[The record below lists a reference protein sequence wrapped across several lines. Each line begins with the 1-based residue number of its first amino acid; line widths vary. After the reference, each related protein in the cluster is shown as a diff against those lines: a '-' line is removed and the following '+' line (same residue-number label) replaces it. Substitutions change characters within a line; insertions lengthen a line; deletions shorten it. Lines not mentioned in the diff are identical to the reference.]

1 MSLRETSTRATRIL
15 ATALAAVAL
24 LADINAA
31 TLVVTSTAD
40 DGSAGTLRAAL
51 AGAADGDTIDATE
64 LSGTITLMSGEL
76 VVDTSVAILGPGAA
90 SLSVDANQLSRVFR
104 ITPGH
109 TVTLDGMTIVNGF
122 IDGEFSPDNTNIG
135 GGIYNDASD
144 LTVSDCNVSSN
155 SAYVGGGIYNDGSVG
170 SAVLAVTNS
179 TFNNNSA
186 TNSGGGIFND
196 GFDLVLRG
204 SAVLTVTDSTFSSN
218 SANYGGGIYNADA
231 GGTAVLTVANSTF
244 SGNSA
249 LHGGGI
255 THDNFQSTGSAVLT
269 VTNSTFNNNSATNS
283 GGGVYNEDWADS
295 AALIVANCT
304 FSGNSAGNGGGG
316 IFNNYV
322 AGSPVLTVTNSTFSS
337 NSATDTNSG
346 GGIYNWNGQLEI
358 GSTILNA
365 SSIFNFF
372 GAVTSEGFNLSSDDG
387 GGFLTAIGDQIDI
400 DSMLGPL
407 ADNGGPTLTHLPQL
421 GSPAIDQS
429 SAVGLVSLGITT
441 DQRGSARI
449 LDDPAIDNAT
459 GGDGSDIGAIEVTPE
474 DYTPADRVDSLVDA
488 VDELISLGAILPAN
502 GNSLKS
508 KLNSALA
515 ALPDNPATAISALQ
529 SFINQVKSFIKTGRL
544 SATDSQALIDAAQDI
559 IDELSM

>member
-1 MSLRETSTRATRIL
+1 MSLREAATRATRNL

-64 LSGTITLMSGEL
+64 LSGTITLMDGEL
-76 VVDTSVAILGPGAA
+76 VVDSSVAILGPGAA

-122 IDGEFSPDNTNIG
+122 IDGEYSPDNTNIG

-144 LTVSDCNVSSN
+144 LTLSDCNVSNN
-155 SAYVGGGIYNDGSVG
+155 SAYVGGGIYNDGSVA
-170 SAVLAVTNS
+170 SAVLTVTNS

-196 GFDLVLRG
+196 GFDLVFRG
-204 SAVLTVTDSTFSSN
+204 SAALTVTDSTFSSN

-421 GSPAIDQS
+421 GSPAIDQG

-515 ALPDNPATAISALQ
+515 ALPNNPATAISALQ

-544 SATDSQALIDAAQDI
+544 SATDGQALIDAAQDI